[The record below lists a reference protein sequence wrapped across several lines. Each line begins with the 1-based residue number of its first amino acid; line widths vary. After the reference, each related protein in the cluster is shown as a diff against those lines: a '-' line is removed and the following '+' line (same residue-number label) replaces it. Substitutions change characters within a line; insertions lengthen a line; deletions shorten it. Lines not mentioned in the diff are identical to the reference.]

1 MRVLGGGVPPQERPE
16 AGNMS
21 ADVNESVGS
30 VGGVRRSEG
39 HGLVADRAVAVV
51 IRGLMR
57 VPSLAIYARVVR
69 VHAVVWRPGETRG
82 RRYECRCQ

>member
-1 MRVLGGGVPPQERPE
+1 MPPQERPE

-51 IRGLMR
+51 IWLTW

-82 RRYECRCQ
+82 RGYECRCQ

>member
-16 AGNMS
+16 AGSMS

-57 VPSLAIYARVVR
+57 VPSLAIYARMVR
-69 VHAVVWRPGETRG
+69 VLGGACPPGEARG
-82 RRYECRCQ
+82 REYECRCQ